1 MRKLLLALLLLPSLV
16 SAADIIAS
24 GVTEENNTYTLYVYA
39 RIDAPLPMVHAAI
52 TDFANLATINPSI
65 EESQVLMQTPDQQR
79 VRTVVRVC
87 ILIFCKRVVQVQDV
101 REPDDYTIEATMV
114 PGAGDFLSGS
124 ARWTLQAQNGVTRL
138 RFIEVFVPDFWVPPL
153 IGTWMI
159 EDKLVEEVELTAR
172 HIEQQARGVVAD

>member
-87 ILIFCKRVVQVQDV
+87 IND
-101 REPDDYTIEATMV
+101 
-114 PGAGDFLSGS
+114 GAGCGRFSFRVRTLDPAS
-124 ARWTLQAQNGVTRL
+124 AEWRYTPA
-138 RFIEVFVPDFWVPPL
+138 F
-153 IGTWMI
+153 
-159 EDKLVEEVELTAR
+159 
-172 HIEQQARGVVAD
+172 H